1 MGRKKILPVILGII
15 FALLLVGCGGETAEK
30 PAETR
35 SVKLILDYEKTLF
48 STATSMNVYVDDI
61 YLGKQ
66 EEGKK
71 VEYTF
76 SLEDGTHEFYLKN
89 DGVYSTKKL
98 EFEVSEDD
106 TEFNFGAKINLTF
119 GVKVWVA

>member
-1 MGRKKILPVILGII
+1 M
-15 FALLLVGCGGETAEK
+15 VGCGGETAEK